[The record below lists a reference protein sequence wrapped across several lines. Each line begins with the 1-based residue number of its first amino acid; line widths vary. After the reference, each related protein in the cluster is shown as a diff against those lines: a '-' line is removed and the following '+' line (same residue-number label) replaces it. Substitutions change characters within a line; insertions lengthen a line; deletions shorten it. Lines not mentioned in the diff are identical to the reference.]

1 MTSGGW
7 TTEQSA
13 LLLWLRG
20 IWDGKYNINDPC
32 DHGGAWIAERIDS
45 VGTVTADTGQE
56 LRLMLSR
63 DARDWNNEMYLKDRL
78 GAERRAPRG

>member
-1 MTSGGW
+1 VTSGGW

-13 LLLWLRG
+13 LLLWLQG
-20 IWDGKYNINDPC
+20 IWDGKYYIEDPC
-32 DHGGAWIAERIDS
+32 DHGGAWIAERVGS
-45 VGTVTADTGQE
+45 AGTVTAGTGQE

-78 GAERRAPRG
+78 GAGRRAPRG